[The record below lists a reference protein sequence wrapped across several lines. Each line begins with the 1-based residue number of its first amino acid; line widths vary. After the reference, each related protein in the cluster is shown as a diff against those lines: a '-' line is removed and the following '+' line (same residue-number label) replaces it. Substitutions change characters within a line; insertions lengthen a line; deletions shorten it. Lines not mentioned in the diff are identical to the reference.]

1 MNSMAGRA
9 PSPVPPPSASV
20 ARLRAG
26 FQHDIDEERRRLARS
41 LHDSAL
47 QTLTAAAM
55 NLSLVEREAAPLS
68 TQARQAVVDAQAL
81 VESCARELRELS
93 HALFPA
99 LLGSAGL
106 APALRW
112 LARQRGEQR
121 LRLALEPLPRFGLSV
136 ELAAYRLVE
145 DAVGSIYDQ
154 EGTVEARVMAAT
166 EDVLEITLIGQ
177 ARAQRDGSADIV
189 IRQRVR
195 AVGGRL
201 RTRVVGGGLRLDV
214 RFPPSVPDVE
224 TRSIG
229 AR

>member
-1 MNSMAGRA
+1 M
-9 PSPVPPPSASV
+9 

-55 NLSLVEREAAPLS
+55 NLSLVEREVAPLS
-68 TQARQAVVDAQAL
+68 AQARQAMVDAQAL

-106 APALRW
+106 GPALRW
-112 LARQRGEQR
+112 LARQRGEER
-121 LRLALEPLPRFGLSV
+121 LRLAVDSLPRFGLSI
-136 ELAAYRLVE
+136 ELAAYRVVE
-145 DAVGSIYDQ
+145 DAVVAIYDQ
-154 EGTVEARVMAAT
+154 QATVDARVLAAA
-166 EDVLEITLIGQ
+166 EDVLEITLVGR
-177 ARAQRDGSADIV
+177 ARSQRDGGADV
-189 IRQRVR
+189 ALRQRVR

-214 RFPPSVPDVE
+214 RFPPSVPDADDG
-224 TRSIG
+224 SIG
-229 AR
+229 TR